1 MDKYIIRSLK
11 IVSGEWIVDEQ
22 SFKHALNELKQ
33 RLKQL
38 TPLFNECILKGISIE
53 KLSPELNNEWNKII
67 LTINKRK

>member
-38 TPLFNECILKGISIE
+38 TPLFNECFLKGISIQE
-53 KLSPELNNEWNKII
+53 LSPELNNEWNKII
-67 LTINKRK
+67 LTINKRQ

>member
-1 MDKYIIRSLK
+1 MDKYITRSLK

-38 TPLFNECILKGISIE
+38 TPLFNECALKRISIQ
-53 KLSPELNNEWNKII
+53 KLSPEINNEWNKIT
-67 LTINKRK
+67 LTINKTL